1 MFKFRLIIIF
11 LSVALIIIHLFL
23 LDYSNLFSRPNLG
36 SFLGIAA
43 MILIILSMILSNR
56 HEARN
61 RK

>member
-36 SFLGIAA
+36 SFLGIVA

-61 RK
+61 QK